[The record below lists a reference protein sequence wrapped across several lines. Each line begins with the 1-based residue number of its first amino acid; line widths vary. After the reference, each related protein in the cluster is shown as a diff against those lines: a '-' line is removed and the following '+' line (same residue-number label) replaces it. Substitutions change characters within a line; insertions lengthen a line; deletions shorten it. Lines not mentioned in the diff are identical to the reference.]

1 MTKHEKEIIYR
12 QLYEEK
18 VSEWKMD
25 INFFVLPAVSF
36 VGLYTVILW
45 PLVVTNDVIS
55 LFICICPAVLCRLD
69 NGNVTIHT
77 KLLTSLF

>member
-25 INFFVLPAVSF
+25 IIFLHCLLFPLLGYTQLFWDHWQLVKALVFSFFTSVS
-36 VGLYTVILW
+36 Y
-45 PLVVTNDVIS
+45 S
-55 LFICICPAVLCRLD
+55 Y
-69 NGNVTIHT
+69 
-77 KLLTSLF
+77 